1 MHNDYV
7 MENVATDLLNDEVV
21 SLKRDLR
28 SFDKWMQRCNL
39 SDSTIK
45 SYTRT
50 MEYYFK
56 KYNALSKHNLLA
68 YKDYLINREYA
79 PKTINSRINALNKYC
94 DFCNR
99 KSLKLSLVKV
109 QNKPF
114 LDNIIS
120 EEDYKYFV
128 RKLKEDEDYGTYFLV
143 KFMAC
148 TGARVSELIK
158 FKVEHVYT
166 GYMDIYAKGGKFRRV
181 YIPTRLRNEAIKWFE
196 ATGREEGLIFKNK
209 NGAAGGV
216 FLLIFY

>member
-39 SDSTIK
+39 SDATIK

-79 PKTINSRINALNKYC
+79 PKN
-94 DFCNR
+94 
-99 KSLKLSLVKV
+99 
-109 QNKPF
+109 
-114 LDNIIS
+114 
-120 EEDYKYFV
+120 
-128 RKLKEDEDYGTYFLV
+128 
-143 KFMAC
+143 
-148 TGARVSELIK
+148 
-158 FKVEHVYT
+158 H
-166 GYMDIYAKGGKFRRV
+166 
-181 YIPTRLRNEAIKWFE
+181 
-196 ATGREEGLIFKNK
+196 
-209 NGAAGGV
+209 
-216 FLLIFY
+216 